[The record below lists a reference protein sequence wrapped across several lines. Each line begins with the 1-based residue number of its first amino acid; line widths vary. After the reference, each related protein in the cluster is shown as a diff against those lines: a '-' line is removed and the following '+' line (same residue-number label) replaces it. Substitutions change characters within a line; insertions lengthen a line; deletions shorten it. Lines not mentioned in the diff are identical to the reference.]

1 MFIIIVYYYGFYYYL
16 LPVKMVN
23 SPTEN
28 GILLFNIY
36 VRFLGQP
43 PSAITGKSK
52 RSLVAS
58 QSAVRNSKVQVQCS
72 IVSAGCAILYSL
84 YMSNDVN
91 CKWQMPI

>member
-1 MFIIIVYYYGFYYYL
+1 MFIIIVYYYGFL
-16 LPVKMVN
+16 LLFIASKLVP
-23 SPTEN
+23 SLTEN
-28 GILLFNIY
+28 GRFLVNLY